1 MIIKGSNPSG
11 MKVWLIAPGK
21 PPRPAEVMAELWEC
35 RRDMERRRGASVV
48 AIRST
53 GTTGATPFRKRGS
66 PHHGG
71 AAPCGARVDRGSR
84 GRARLRSSAAGSMVD
99 CSPSYFPSGSIRP
112 LALSAATLSLPLR
125 GLCLVSYSLLG
136 PCSLRPQP
144 YLAPAAL
151 PTF

>member
-48 AIRST
+48 AISST

-66 PHHGG
+66 PNHGG

-84 GRARLRSSAAGSMVD
+84 GRAWLRSSAAGSMVD
-99 CSPSYFPSGSIRP
+99 CSPSYCPSGSTT
-112 LALSAATLSLPLR
+112 AF
-125 GLCLVSYSLLG
+125 V
-136 PCSLRPQP
+136 LRPHFPQA
-144 YLAPAAL
+144 APTNDNVMGSGAGPFLRHAGL
-151 PTF
+151 L